1 MREIKE
7 GLLYSVNQIEAVKNH
22 AMPHESDIA
31 GKQGFADVQRFLASP
46 AETTLKLNLSKAGR
60 MGVHRLIDN
69 QMSWG
74 KVRHSSEGCGRDVY
88 L

>member
-31 GKQGFADVQRFLASP
+31 RKQGF
-46 AETTLKLNLSKAGR
+46 
-60 MGVHRLIDN
+60 
-69 QMSWG
+69 
-74 KVRHSSEGCGRDVY
+74 C
-88 L
+88 